1 MGTNLVFMHGGG
13 IGKIGK
19 KAGGAPGVWGL
30 MTPEGRWRPFVAPL
44 DDGAAI
50 AEGDG
55 QPDIAC
61 IDGVLGPPYV
71 GHEDEGFG
79 TTGHG

>member
-1 MGTNLVFMHGGG
+1 MGTNLVFMHGG

-19 KAGGAPGVWGL
+19 KAGGAPGRWGL

-50 AEGDG
+50 AEGDR